1 MNTILLKFAGPLQ
14 SWGVGSNYETR
25 YTERFPS
32 KSGVIGLISACLGYK
47 RDEDEKIRELNSLD
61 FAVRVDR
68 SGSILRD
75 YQIATKY
82 KKTGI
87 SAGEMERT
95 YVTNRYYL
103 QDAVFIVGIGS
114 EDKDIIDKI
123 EKALKSP
130 YYQPFLGKR
139 SLPLNADFFLG
150 ITDKDVISSLKDEQ
164 WHGQNINKNKYNKI
178 KEICL
183 DIYADGDLLDSPKRE
198 IKRENVISFSQKNRR
213 HGFRVIANTQVK
225 LKLKNTSDHDAFS
238 ALEV

>member
-25 YTERFPS
+25 YTERYPS

-47 RDEDEKIRELNSLD
+47 RNEDEKIRELNSLD

-68 SGSILRD
+68 PGNILRD

-82 KKTGI
+82 KKTGNN
-87 SAGEMERT
+87 AGEMERT

-103 QDAVFIVGIGS
+103 QDAVFVIAIGS
-114 EDKDIIDKI
+114 EDKELVDKI

-139 SLPLNADFFLG
+139 SLPLNADFF
-150 ITDKDVISSLKDEQ
+150 IKRTNNTVIESLKEEK
-164 WHGQNINKNKYNKI
+164 WHGNYINKFIDINKI
-178 KEICL
+178 LL
-183 DIYADGDLLDSPKRE
+183 DVYADGDLLEDIPGE
-198 IKRENVISFSQKNRR
+198 IKKDNVVSFSQNNRK
-213 HGFRVIANTQVK
+213 HNFRLVSNMKIELEIERQNK
-225 LKLKNTSDHDAFS
+225 ENSSHDAFGK
-238 ALEV
+238 